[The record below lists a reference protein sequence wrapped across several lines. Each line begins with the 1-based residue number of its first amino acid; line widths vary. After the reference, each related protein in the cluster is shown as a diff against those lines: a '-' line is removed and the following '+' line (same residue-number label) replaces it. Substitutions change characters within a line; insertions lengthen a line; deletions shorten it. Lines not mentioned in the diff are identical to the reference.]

1 MEEVCLLVK
10 IKEARDNNSTLMALC
25 FAIVLEYVGLGR
37 LVVVSEFL
45 PVVCLFGEASQGSF
59 SWRIMKLLN
68 YLIQHFFRRKSLM
81 MLAGAER
88 FRRVGNKLKM
98 YTYFHELIRF
108 LNLTTYLI
116 ITSFQK
122 FTGDCIWFG
131 FLCS

>member
-59 SWRIMKLLN
+59 SCRTMKLLN
-68 YLIQHFFRRKSLM
+68 FLIHHFFS
-81 MLAGAER
+81 G
-88 FRRVGNKLKM
+88 GNV
-98 YTYFHELIRF
+98 
-108 LNLTTYLI
+108 
-116 ITSFQK
+116 
-122 FTGDCIWFG
+122 W
-131 FLCS
+131 